1 MEKYQ
6 FSLAQQTLMEG
17 MKVPFAIYQFVDR
30 RVVTLVLSDGFCALF
45 GYTDRA
51 QAYYDMDHD
60 MYKGTH
66 PDDVSRIADAAVR
79 FATEGGR
86 YDVRYRTRTVT
97 GAEYR
102 SIHALGV
109 HTYTEGGVRLAQVWY
124 TDEGPCESEAERCE
138 ERIIEANRYD
148 FLTGLPGMTYFFE
161 LAGAERANLLRA
173 GGRPVILYLNFSGMK
188 FYNHKYGFIEGNR
201 LLLEL
206 AKLLSATFGNE
217 NCGRIGQDHFVVL
230 AEETGIEERLTRLFA
245 ACEGLNGGNS
255 LPLRVGICRDC
266 DPDDPVS
273 KACDRAKVACDELRN
288 TVVSDFGYYNAALQ
302 ENVARR
308 RHVCEN
314 LDRAIAEN
322 WIRVYYQPIVRA
334 ANGHV
339 CDEEALARWV
349 DPEDGILPPSSFI
362 PYLEDAR
369 LIHKLDLYV
378 LEQVLEKHRVMQ
390 DAGYAF
396 IPHSINLSR
405 ADFDACDM
413 VEEIRRRVDAAGVD
427 RSLIAVEITE
437 SIIGSDFD
445 RMKQQIE
452 RFRALGFP
460 VWLDDFGSGYSSLDA
475 LQSIRFD
482 TVKFDMSFMQKLDES
497 ESSRIVLT
505 ELMKLATSLGADT
518 VCEGVETQEQERF
531 LQEIG
536 CGKLQ
541 GFLFGQPAS
550 PEFLMERF
558 RAGELKIG
566 YENLAE
572 VPYYEAIGKVNL
584 YDLGVI
590 GDEEADADRH
600 FFNTLPM
607 GIIEVREGLTRF
619 VRSNQSYRDFVKRF
633 LGYDLARE
641 GTAFIPYDNAFMNN
655 IVKTCCE
662 MGVKSFFDERMPNGA
677 VVHSF
682 ARRIAVNPV
691 DGTVAV
697 AVAVLSI
704 TNADAGTTYA
714 AIARAL
720 ASDYYNIYYVDL
732 DTEHFIEYTSPVGG
746 EGMAMERHGEGFF
759 DSARHE
765 TMIRIFP
772 EDREPFLSAFT
783 KKNILRE
790 LDKNGVFNI
799 TYRLVDS
806 GKPLYAGM
814 KITRLQTGANQIIMG
829 ISIIDA
835 QVKQK
840 ELLEAARREQEAL
853 ARVMAL
859 SEEYL
864 TIYTVDPETNRY
876 TEYSATSE
884 YESLGIA
891 KEGEEFFHDCI
902 ENSKTAVLPEDLP
915 RFLQTFTKD
924 NVLFEINTKGAF
936 QLNYHILING
946 LVKPII
952 FRIARL
958 HESDGEKL
966 IAGLKIRPVESESR
980 AEADRFQ
987 DLVDLQVKA
996 CAVLSVE
1003 KGPDGTPGMIRIVR
1017 ANRAYKETM
1026 GSKYY
1031 DNMPYYELVP
1041 KVVRFESSCYRSAI
1055 GGQQIHNYTQTK
1067 GNGLWTD
1074 QQLIPLFSDRE
1085 DLGYCLFILEISKT
1099 VDRERMSAVSIR
1111 TAAAVLKAAITL
1123 LGTNDLKERVG
1134 TVLTDILELSEAF
1147 SVRALL
1153 IDHENKRAINYCD
1166 RWAIPID
1173 ESFAVEEDP
1182 DQAVISYPLI
1192 CSWEKCLGTNNN
1204 LTVTTEAE
1212 MDELEPLNPVWVNTM
1227 RAYGVTTLLLIPLR
1241 HEREIIGYL
1250 YLCNFNA
1257 EKVSE
1262 VREMAELM
1270 SFFIG
1275 TEIYNAVLLKRLD
1288 EMSHTDALTGLNN
1301 RNAMIQRTKL
1311 LAQSTEPTPFG
1322 VVNLDLNG
1330 LKVVNDEKGH
1340 DAGDQLLVSAAE
1352 MLKRHF
1358 YSGDLYRTGGDEF
1371 IVIATGI
1378 TQEAF
1383 ERKVER
1389 LRRAT
1394 EKEGAVSF
1402 AIGAVWSDGSMDI
1415 PAAFRKAD
1423 EIMYADKSAYYDA
1436 HPEMKR

>member
-1 MEKYQ
+1 MERYSFTSEQ
-6 FSLAQQTLMEG
+6 LSILEG
-17 MKVPFAIYQFVDR
+17 MKVPFAVYQFVDR
-30 RVVTLVLSDGFCALF
+30 RVVTLALSDGFCELF

-60 MYKGTH
+60 MYKDTH

-86 YDVRYRTRTVT
+86 YDVRYRTKTSD
-97 GAEYR
+97 GAAYR

-109 HTYTEGGVRLAQVWY
+109 HTYTDDGVRLAQVWY
-124 TDEGPCESEAERCE
+124 TDEGACTEGAARNE
-138 ERIIEANRYD
+138 ERVIAANRYD

-161 LAGAERANLLRA
+161 LAEAQRESIRSI
-173 GGRPVILYLNFSGMK
+173 GGQPTILYLNFSGMK
-188 FYNHKYGFIEGNR
+188 FYNHKYGFVEGNR

-230 AEETGIEERLTRLFA
+230 TEEAGIEERLTRLFT
-245 ACEGLNGGNS
+245 ACERLNGGNS
-255 LPLRVGICRDC
+255 LRLRVGICRRWE
-266 DPDDPVS
+266 PDEPVS
-273 KACDRAKVACDELRN
+273 KACDRAKAACDELRN
-288 TVVSDFGYYNAALQ
+288 TVVSDFGYYNAELQ
-302 ENVARR
+302 ENVKRR
-308 RHVCEN
+308 RTICEN
-314 LDRAIAEN
+314 LDRAIAER
-322 WIRVYYQPIVRA
+322 WIKVYYQPIVRA
-334 ANGHV
+334 TNGHV
-339 CDEEALARWV
+339 CDEEALARWI

-378 LEQVLEKHRVMQ
+378 LEQVLEKHRVMRE
-390 DAGYAF
+390 AGFDF

-405 ADFDACDM
+405 ADFAACDM
-413 VEEIRRRVDAAGVD
+413 VEEIRRRVDDAGVD
-427 RSLIAVEITE
+427 RRLIAVEITE
-437 SIIGSDFD
+437 STIGSDFD
-445 RMKQQIE
+445 HMKQQIE
-452 RFRALGFP
+452 RFQALGFP

-482 TVKFDMSFMQKLDES
+482 TVKFDMSFMQKLNES
-497 ESSRIVLT
+497 ESSQIVLT
-505 ELMKLATSLGADT
+505 ELMKLATSLGANT

-536 CGKLQ
+536 CAKLQ
-541 GFLFGQPAS
+541 GFLFGKPAS

-558 RAGELKIG
+558 RTGKLKLG
-566 YENLAE
+566 YENPAE

-590 GDEEADADRH
+590 GDDETDADRH

-607 GIIEVREGLTRF
+607 GIIEVRDGLTRF
-619 VRSNQSYRDFVKRF
+619 VRSNQAYRDFVKRF

-641 GTAFIPYDNAFMNN
+641 GTAFVPYDNAFVNN

-662 MGVKSFFDERMPNGA
+662 LGIKSFFDERMPNGA

-732 DTEHFIEYTSPVGG
+732 DTEHYIEYSSPAGG
-746 EGMAMERHGEGFF
+746 EGLAMERHGEGFF

-765 TMIRIFP
+765 TMKRIFP
-772 EDREPFLSAFT
+772 EDREPFLRAFT
-783 KKNILRE
+783 KEQIIRD
-790 LDKNGVFNI
+790 LDKHGVFNI
-799 TYRLVDS
+799 AYRLLES
-806 GKPLYAGM
+806 GKPVYAGM
-814 KITRLQTGANQIIMG
+814 KVTRLQPGANQIIIG

-835 QVKQK
+835 QMKQK
-840 ELLEAARREQEAL
+840 ELLEAARREREAL
-853 ARVMAL
+853 ARIMAL

-876 TEYSATSE
+876 NEYSASSE

-891 KEGEEFFHDCI
+891 KEGEDFFRDCI
-902 ENSKTAVLPEDLP
+902 ENGKKAVCPEDLD
-915 RFLQTFTKD
+915 RYLQTFTKE
-924 NVLFEINTKGAF
+924 NVLFEVRTKGAF
-936 QLNYHILING
+936 QLNYSILLNG
-946 LVKPII
+946 LVKPVI
-952 FRIARL
+952 FRIAPLR
-958 HESDGEKL
+958 EGDSVKL
-966 IAGLKIRPVESESR
+966 IAGLKIRPVESEGR
-980 AEADRFQ
+980 VEADRFQ
-987 DLVDLQVKA
+987 DIVDLQVKP

-1003 KGPDGTPGMIRIVR
+1003 KGPDSTPGVIRIVR
-1017 ANRAYKETM
+1017 SNRAYKETM

-1041 KVVRFESSCYRSAI
+1041 KVVRFESSCYRAAI
-1055 GGQQIHNYTQTK
+1055 EGQQIHNYTQTK
-1067 GNGLWTD
+1067 VNGLWTD

-1085 DLGYCLFILEISKT
+1085 DLGYCLFILEISKAI
-1099 VDRERMSAVSIR
+1099 DRERMSAVSIR

-1153 IDHENKRAINYCD
+1153 IDHESKRAINYCD
-1166 RWAIPID
+1166 RWAVPID
-1173 ESFAVEEDP
+1173 HSFAVEEDP
-1182 DQAVISYPLI
+1182 DKAVISYPLV
-1192 CSWEKCLGTNNN
+1192 CSWEKCLGTYNF
-1204 LTVTTEAE
+1204 LAVTTEQE
-1212 MDELEPLNPVWVNTM
+1212 MDELAQLNPGWVNTM

-1250 YLCNFNA
+1250 YLCNFNP
-1257 EKVSE
+1257 EMVSE

-1270 SFFIG
+1270 GFFIG
-1275 TEIYNAVLLKRLD
+1275 TEIYNALLLERLD

-1311 LAQSTEPTPFG
+1311 LAQDPDHPAFG
-1322 VVNLDLNG
+1322 VINLDLNG
-1330 LKVVNDEKGH
+1330 LKAVNDELGH
-1340 DAGDQLLVSAAE
+1340 DAGDQLLITAAE
-1352 MLKRHF
+1352 VLKKYF
-1358 YSGDLYRTGGDEF
+1358 YLGDLYRTGGDEF

-1378 TQEAF
+1378 TREAF

-1389 LRRAT
+1389 LRRAN
-1394 EKEGAVSF
+1394 EEGKVSF
-1402 AIGAVWSDGSMDI
+1402 AIGDYWSDGSKEVN
-1415 PAAFRKAD
+1415 AAFRAAD
-1423 EIMYADKSAYYDA
+1423 ERMYADKSAYYDA
-1436 HPEMKR
+1436 HPGQKR